1 MLFDINIHHIIGR
14 SQILFVN
21 ELINFDKEL
30 KEIIGNSHFLI
41 IGGAGSVG
49 TGVVKSL
56 ARYNPKTITVID
68 LNENN
73 LVELVR
79 DIRSSNLLFSGELR
93 TYVMDFGS
101 EEFAHFVRSEPFFDF
116 VMNLSAVK
124 HVRSEKDLYTIL
136 RMIKVNV
143 IFVAMAL
150 KMLEDKTNKFFSVST
165 DKAVYPVNVMG
176 ATKRLMELT
185 LLEASEKVPVSSSR
199 FVNVAFSEGS
209 LLQSFLRRL
218 EKNQPIALPSNI
230 QRYFMTQE
238 EAGNLCILATLF
250 SENRD
255 LFIPKLEKLVPLSM
269 EEVVER
275 LLNAFGFRP
284 YYTRDPQEAKKK
296 LEELRR
302 DKLWP
307 VVLTDADTTGEKG
320 IEVLFKN
327 EEYIDRNKFAD
338 IDVIKL
344 RLEDLGAYSFEK
356 LKEKLT
362 KITLSGNYSR
372 NQLIDLL
379 KEFLPEFEHKETGK
393 FLDERM

>member
-1 MLFDINIHHIIGR
+1 MLFDINIQHIIGR
-14 SQILFVN
+14 SQILFIN

-30 KEIIGNSHFLI
+30 REIIGNSHFLI

-101 EEFAHFVRSEPFFDF
+101 EEFTHFVRSEPFFDY

-124 HVRSEKDLYTIL
+124 HVRSEKDPYTIL

-275 LLNAFGFRP
+275 LLNAFSFRP
-284 YYTRDPQEAKKK
+284 YYTRDSQEAKKK

-338 IDVIKL
+338 IDVVKL

-372 NQLIDLL
+372 NLLIDLL

>member
-1 MLFDINIHHIIGR
+1 
-14 SQILFVN
+14 ILFVN
-21 ELINFDKEL
+21 ELINFDREL
-30 KEIIGNSHFLI
+30 REIIGNSHFLI

-101 EEFAHFVRSEPFFDF
+101 EEFTHFVRSEPFFDY

-124 HVRSEKDLYTIL
+124 HVRSEKDPYTIL

-275 LLNAFGFRP
+275 LLNAFSFRP
-284 YYTRDPQEAKKK
+284 YYTRDSQEAKKK

-327 EEYIDRNKFAD
+327 DEYIDRNKFAD
-338 IDVIKL
+338 IDVVKL

-372 NQLIDLL
+372 NLLIDLL
-379 KEFLPEFEHKETGK
+379 KEFLPEFQHKETGK

>member
-1 MLFDINIHHIIGR
+1 MLFDINIQHIIGR

-21 ELINFDKEL
+21 ELINFDREL
-30 KEIIGNSHFLI
+30 REIIGNSHFLI

-101 EEFAHFVRSEPFFDF
+101 EEFTHFVRSEPFFDY

-124 HVRSEKDLYTIL
+124 HVRSEKDPYTIL

-275 LLNAFGFRP
+275 LLNAFSFRP
-284 YYTRDPQEAKKK
+284 YYTRDSQEAKKK

-338 IDVIKL
+338 IDVVKL

-372 NQLIDLL
+372 NLLIDLL

>member
-14 SQILFVN
+14 NQILFVN
-21 ELINFDKEL
+21 ELINFDREL

-79 DIRSSNLLFSGELR
+79 DIRSSNQLFSGELR

-101 EEFAHFVRSEPFFDF
+101 EEFTHFVRSEPFFDY

-124 HVRSEKDLYTIL
+124 HVRSEKDPYTIL

-150 KMLEDKTNKFFSVST
+150 KMLEDKTKKFFSVST

-269 EEVVER
+269 KEVVER
-275 LLNAFGFRP
+275 LLNAFSFRP
-284 YYTRDPQEAKKK
+284 YYTRDSQEAKKK

-344 RLEDLGAYSFEK
+344 R
-356 LKEKLT
+356 
-362 KITLSGNYSR
+362 
-372 NQLIDLL
+372 
-379 KEFLPEFEHKETGK
+379 
-393 FLDERM
+393 

>member
-1 MLFDINIHHIIGR
+1 MLFDINIQHIIGR

-21 ELINFDKEL
+21 ELINFDREL
-30 KEIIGNSHFLI
+30 REIIGNSHFLI

-101 EEFAHFVRSEPFFDF
+101 EEFTHFVRSEPFFDY

-124 HVRSEKDLYTIL
+124 HVRSEKDPYTIL

-275 LLNAFGFRP
+275 LLNAFSFRP
-284 YYTRDPQEAKKK
+284 YYTRDSQEAKKK

-372 NQLIDLL
+372 NLLIDLL

>member
-1 MLFDINIHHIIGR
+1 MLFDINIQHIIGR

-21 ELINFDKEL
+21 ELINFDREL
-30 KEIIGNSHFLI
+30 REIIGNSHFLI

-101 EEFAHFVRSEPFFDF
+101 EEFTHFVRSEPFFDY

-124 HVRSEKDLYTIL
+124 HVRSEKDPYTIL

-275 LLNAFGFRP
+275 LLNAFSFRP
-284 YYTRDPQEAKKK
+284 YYTRDSQEAKKK

-372 NQLIDLL
+372 NLLIDLL
-379 KEFLPEFEHKETGK
+379 KEFLPEFQHKETGK

>member
-1 MLFDINIHHIIGR
+1 MLFDINIQHIIGR
-14 SQILFVN
+14 SQILFIN
-21 ELINFDKEL
+21 ELINFEREL

-101 EEFAHFVRSEPFFDF
+101 EEFTHFVRSEPFFDY

-124 HVRSEKDLYTIL
+124 HVRSEKDPYTIL

-275 LLNAFGFRP
+275 LLNAFSFRP
-284 YYTRDPQEAKKK
+284 YYTRDSQEAKKK

-338 IDVIKL
+338 IDVVKL

-372 NQLIDLL
+372 NLLIDLL

>member
-1 MLFDINIHHIIGR
+1 MLFDIDIHHIIGR

-30 KEIIGNSHFLI
+30 REIIGNSHFLI

-79 DIRSSNLLFSGELR
+79 DIRSSNLLLSGELR

-101 EEFAHFVRSEPFFDF
+101 EEFTHFVRSEPFFDF

-124 HVRSEKDLYTIL
+124 HVRSEKDPYTIL

-150 KMLEDKTNKFFSVST
+150 KMLEDKTKKFFSVST

-250 SENRD
+250 SENKD

-269 EEVVER
+269 EEIVER
-275 LLNAFGFRP
+275 LLNAFSLRP
-284 YYTRDPQEAKKK
+284 YYIRDSQEAKKK

-302 DKLWP
+302 NKLWP
-307 VVLTDADTTGEKG
+307 VVLTDADTTGEKE

-344 RLEDLGAYSFEK
+344 KLEDLGAYSFEK

>member
-1 MLFDINIHHIIGR
+1 MLFDINIQHIIGR

-21 ELINFDKEL
+21 ELINFDREL
-30 KEIIGNSHFLI
+30 REIIGNSHFLI

-101 EEFAHFVRSEPFFDF
+101 EEFTHFVRSEPFFDY

-124 HVRSEKDLYTIL
+124 HVRSEKDPYTIL

-275 LLNAFGFRP
+275 LLNAFSFRP
-284 YYTRDPQEAKKK
+284 YYTRDSQEAKKK

-338 IDVIKL
+338 IDVVKL

-372 NQLIDLL
+372 NLLIDLL
-379 KEFLPEFEHKETGK
+379 KEFLPEFQHKETGK